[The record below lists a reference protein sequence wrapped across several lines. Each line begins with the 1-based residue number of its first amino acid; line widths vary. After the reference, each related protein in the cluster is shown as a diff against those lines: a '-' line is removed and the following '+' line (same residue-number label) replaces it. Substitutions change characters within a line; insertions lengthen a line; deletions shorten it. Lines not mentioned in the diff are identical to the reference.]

1 MFPAMN
7 RYRAALTHFGIS
19 ALVVGTVFVL
29 VYFLWYP
36 EPLFR
41 GAGGR
46 DLFLVLALVDITVGP
61 LITLI
66 IFKPGKKGL
75 KFDLATI
82 AVLQIAALAYG
93 THVVFEARPVW
104 VVFLKDRFDLVRA
117 NQVQEE
123 SREKAKAPYRSL
135 SLTGP
140 KIAAARIPEDPD
152 EQFRTMITALA
163 GVDVSKSAA
172 LRALRGGARRG
183 PRQGQEAPRASRAQ
197 SRIRAGYRQLVAQP
211 RARGRGDRFPA
222 AARGKERPDGA
233 RRCPERHGP
242 GTGGSQAVEVLKA
255 IVGAWAGNA
264 RPQPRSA

>member
-7 RYRAALTHFGIS
+7 RYRAALTHFVIS
-19 ALVVGTVFVL
+19 ALVVSTVFVL

-46 DLFLVLALVDITVGP
+46 DLFLVLAMVDVTVGP

-82 AVLQIAALAYG
+82 AVLQLAALAYG

-117 NQVQEE
+117 NQVQDE
-123 SREKAKAPYRSL
+123 SRERAKAPFRSL

-152 EQFRTMITALA
+152 EQFRTLITALA
-163 GVDVSKSAA
+163 GVDVSSYPQHYVPYEEARGDVLGKARPIRELRELNPESGPEIDRILRNLGRGEGEVAFLP
-172 LRALRGGARRG
+172 LRAGKSDLTVLVDARSG
-183 PRQGQEAPRASRAQ
+183 TVL
-197 SRIRAGYRQLVAQP
+197 QLVAL
-211 RARGRGDRFPA
+211 
-222 AARGKERPDGA
+222 RPW
-233 RRCPERHGP
+233 
-242 GTGGSQAVEVLKA
+242 KY
-255 IVGAWAGNA
+255 
-264 RPQPRSA
+264 

>member
-1 MFPAMN
+1 MFPVMN

-19 ALVVGTVFVL
+19 VLVVGSVFVL

-66 IFKPGKKGL
+66 VFKPGKKGL

-117 NQVQEE
+117 NQVQDD
-123 SREKAKAPYRSL
+123 SREKAKEPFRSL

-140 KIAAARIPEDPD
+140 KIAAARIPKDAD
-152 EQFRTMITALA
+152 EQFRTMLTALA
-163 GVDVSKSAA
+163 GVDVSSYPQHYVPYEEVRDEVLAKAKTIRELRNLNPEA
-172 LRALRGGARRG
+172 GADIDRLLAGLGRQEGEVAFLPLRAGKRDLTVLVDAKSGAVLR
-183 PRQGQEAPRASRAQ
+183 
-197 SRIRAGYRQLVAQP
+197 LVELEP
-211 RARGRGDRFPA
+211 W
-222 AARGKERPDGA
+222 KY
-233 RRCPERHGP
+233 
-242 GTGGSQAVEVLKA
+242 
-255 IVGAWAGNA
+255 
-264 RPQPRSA
+264 

>member
-46 DLFLVLALVDITVGP
+46 DLFLVLAMVDVTVGP

-82 AVLQIAALAYG
+82 AVLQVAALAYG
-93 THVVFEARPVW
+93 THVVFEARPAW

-123 SREKAKAPYRSL
+123 SRQKAKEPFRRL

-140 KIAAARIPEDPD
+140 KIAAARIPTDPD
-152 EQFRTMITALA
+152 EQFRTMVSALA
-163 GVDVSKSAA
+163 GIDVSSYPQHYVPYDEVRAEVLAKARPFRELRELNPDSAPEIDRLLRDLGRA
-172 LRALRGGARRG
+172 EAQIAFLPLRAGKSDLAVLVDAGSGAVLR
-183 PRQGQEAPRASRAQ
+183 
-197 SRIRAGYRQLVAQP
+197 LV
-211 RARGRGDRFPA
+211 DL
-222 AARGKERPDGA
+222 RPW
-233 RRCPERHGP
+233 
-242 GTGGSQAVEVLKA
+242 KY
-255 IVGAWAGNA
+255 
-264 RPQPRSA
+264 

>member
-46 DLFLVLALVDITVGP
+46 DLFVVLALVDVTVGP

-82 AVLQIAALAYG
+82 AVLQVAALAYG

-104 VVFLKDRFDLVRA
+104 VVFLKDRFDLIRA
-117 NQVQEE
+117 NQVQDE
-123 SREKAKAPYRSL
+123 SREKAAAPFRSL

-152 EQFRTMITALA
+152 EQFRTMVTAMA
-163 GVDVSKSAA
+163 GIDVSSYPQHYVPYEEARHQVVAKARSIRE
-172 LRALRGGARRG
+172 LRELNPGSG
-183 PRQGQEAPRASRAQ
+183 PEID
-197 SRIRAGYRQLVAQP
+197 RILGDL
-211 RARGRGDRFPA
+211 GRGDGQA
-222 AARGKERPDGA
+222 AFLPLRAGKRDLTVLVDAGSGA
-233 RRCPERHGP
+233 ILRL
-242 GTGGSQAVEVLKA
+242 VDLKP
-255 IVGAWAGNA
+255 WKY
-264 RPQPRSA
+264 